1 MSRRQKRNLKKLSLT
16 RDNHL
21 RGRGKKRRRMRM
33 STSMTGMVSIARGKI
48 RRTRRMKMTTMMS
61 LGVES

>member
-1 MSRRQKRNLKKLSLT
+1 MLSLA

-21 RGRGKKRRRMRM
+21 RGRRKKRMRM
-33 STSMTGMVSIARGKI
+33 MMNTSMTGMVSIEREKK
-48 RRTRRMKMTTMMS
+48 RRTKRMRMTTMMS